1 MMSSFVIHFVPT
13 KNFELDSS
21 WGSKVNS
28 KFYHFCQ
35 IIFKTKDYK
44 KFFELFFLVKEDL
57 FDSSNFDLRS
67 SCSQLY

>member
-1 MMSSFVIHFVPT
+1 MPT

-57 FDSSNFDLRS
+57 FDSSKE
-67 SCSQLY
+67 